1 MLGVSGP
8 FHSML
13 NKGIGLY
20 DPQESFQL
28 CCSKVVGGKAH
39 GVVGGPLGHTEW
51 IYHIGQRS
59 RAGE

>member
-28 CCSKVVGGKAH
+28 CCSKVLSMEKHMGLWEDL
-39 GVVGGPLGHTEW
+39 LGTLNGYT
-51 IYHIGQRS
+51 I
-59 RAGE
+59 